1 MESLTVKKFNEL
13 KIISF
18 LRKYEDRRKSKE
30 KIKQNG
36 NRETKKSSK

>member
-18 LRKYEDRRKSKE
+18 LRKYEDRKQRKNKT
-30 KIKQNG
+30 KWQQRNKKKQ
-36 NRETKKSSK
+36 